1 MAHTNLAKLSS
12 SRTIC
17 LIMVGPHSSN
27 CPGLL
32 YLECKAA
39 LDDTSSGTCQKK
51 RHLIIERFEDNLG
64 TNALV
69 RIKDDYKPGSSV
81 DDCQFLKIID
91 EAMIKDRESGSRTTA
106 LPLCMETKCRLDN
119 RENTLKRLKSTC
131 RLLDR
136 KTTMKEHYF
145 TFVLILLNS
154 SYVEIAPV
162 SEPKQPTMWWYLL
175 HFGV

>member
-1 MAHTNLAKLSS
+1 
-12 SRTIC
+12 
-17 LIMVGPHSSN
+17 MVGPHSSN

-81 DDCQFLKIID
+81 DDCQFPQD
-91 EAMIKDRESGSRTTA
+91 YRWSHDQGSWIMQPDYGPPA
-106 LPLCMETKCRLDN
+106 LYGN
-119 RENTLKRLKSTC
+119 
-131 RLLDR
+131 
-136 KTTMKEHYF
+136 
-145 TFVLILLNS
+145 
-154 SYVEIAPV
+154 
-162 SEPKQPTMWWYLL
+162 
-175 HFGV
+175 